1 MTIVLLSMQ
10 VFLLAVFG
18 LALGI
23 VFKHRPIQ
31 GSCGGCSDC
40 LCKKRRP

>member
-1 MTIVLLSMQ
+1 MTVVLLSML

-23 VFKHRPIQ
+23 VFRRRPIR
-31 GSCGGCSDC
+31 GSCGGCSEC
-40 LCKKRRP
+40 LCRKGRP